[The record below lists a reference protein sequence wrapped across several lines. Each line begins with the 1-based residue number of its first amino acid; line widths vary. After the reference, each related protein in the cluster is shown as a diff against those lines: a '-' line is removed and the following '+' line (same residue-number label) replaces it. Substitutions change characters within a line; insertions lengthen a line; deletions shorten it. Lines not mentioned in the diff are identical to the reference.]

1 MWKLLL
7 ITLFFYCVLSEKET
21 NKEEKQFVAVEQ
33 KYGGPPLFTEVELLT
48 ETEDVTTEPTIEK

>member
-21 NKEEKQFVAVEQ
+21 NKEEKQFVAVEHNEV
-33 KYGGPPLFTEVELLT
+33 KYGGPPVDEFYAETTMTEP
-48 ETEDVTTEPTIEK
+48 TTEP